1 MRRGFKTEA
10 NAIAR
15 EVRKELGLATAS
27 PLDVWQLAEHLEITG
42 ISLSSLSEAAPLAA
56 ALFLNEGRGIFS
68 GVTVFRGNERTIV
81 FNDAHVPG
89 RQVSDIG
96 HELSHGLLLHPPGAA
111 MDERGCR
118 YWDRDVEDE
127 ANWLSGVDLP
137 ARRYYVQASVSSWS
151 IMTGEAAVQ
160 VRGRSRKARIWRWF
174 KSKSKRFWNLIW
186 RIVVGEAA

>member
-68 GVTVFRGNERTIV
+68 GVTVFRGNEQTIV

-127 ANWLSGVDLP
+127 ANWLSGALLVPEEGALMVV
-137 ARRYYVQASVSSWS
+137 RRGWS
-151 IMTGEAAVQ
+151 LAEAAEHYGVTEQ
-160 VRGRSRKARIWRWF
+160 MVRFRVNVTGAR
-174 KSKSKRFWNLIW
+174 KRFRRAN
-186 RIVVGEAA
+186 GSQH